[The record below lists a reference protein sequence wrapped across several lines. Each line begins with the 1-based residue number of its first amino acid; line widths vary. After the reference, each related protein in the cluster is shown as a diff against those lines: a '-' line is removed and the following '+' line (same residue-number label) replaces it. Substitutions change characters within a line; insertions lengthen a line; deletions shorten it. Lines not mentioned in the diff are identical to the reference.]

1 MRMFIL
7 GLAACSAE
15 ALSLSPCN
23 AAPAPEAARQEL
35 HGAAAAMDAA
45 WDRKDLTALATLFA
59 QDATIQAG
67 PNAVLEG
74 QAAIRAFFGRDFDN
88 RRGTMRHVS
97 EPRRIDMVTPDLA
110 LVDKLVRIEQQDADG
125 RWTVLRTFLNSTLLR
140 RVEGSWKVRTIRA
153 HVVPNT

>member
-7 GLAACSAE
+7 GLAACSAA
-15 ALSLSPCN
+15 ALSLTPCN
-23 AAPAPEAARQEL
+23 AAPAAEAARQEL

-97 EPRRIDMVTPDLA
+97 EPRRIDMVAPDLA